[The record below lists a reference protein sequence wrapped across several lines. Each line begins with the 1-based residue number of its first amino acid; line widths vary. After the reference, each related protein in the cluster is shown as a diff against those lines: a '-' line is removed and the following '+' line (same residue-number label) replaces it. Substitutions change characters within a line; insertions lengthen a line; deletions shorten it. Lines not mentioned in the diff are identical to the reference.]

1 MSSQT
6 SSPLSAAAAEPMLEA
21 REAEQIGAI
30 GLFLAAP
37 TSRYVTGQMIVTD
50 GDSTVVSALNPG

>member
-1 MSSQT
+1 M
-6 SSPLSAAAAEPMLEA
+6 SAAAAEPMLEA